1 MPHYRNKPLYLSHQ
15 ASSRPEL
22 LQGSSHLPTNS
33 TSLLLSLKV
42 ILKLRLELSTP
53 IRTLYLHLAI
63 FLLRPNV
70 PLLPIIVFPLLM
82 YVDLLTFTAQ
92 KFSSPKVL
100 FFVARAFGDEICLL
114 AMKLVSM
121 CIPRRQKS
129 WRQKISY
136 PKGPTI

>member
-1 MPHYRNKPLYLSHQ
+1 M
-15 ASSRPEL
+15 
-22 LQGSSHLPTNS
+22 
-33 TSLLLSLKV
+33 
-42 ILKLRLELSTP
+42 
-53 IRTLYLHLAI
+53 RTLYLHLAI

-100 FFVARAFGDEICLL
+100 FFVTRAFGDEICLL